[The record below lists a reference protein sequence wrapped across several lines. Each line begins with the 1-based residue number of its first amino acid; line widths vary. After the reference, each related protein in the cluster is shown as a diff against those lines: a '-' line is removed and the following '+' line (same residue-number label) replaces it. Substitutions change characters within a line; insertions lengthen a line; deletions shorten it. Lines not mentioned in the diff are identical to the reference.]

1 MPAPTTGMPHAWPT
15 SGRTGVEQGPNTR
28 AEPGPNPGRTRAD
41 TPHGARDA
49 SAARHAQLVARGPG
63 TTRHLSHPTDGGDV
77 QRAVH
82 SARECSAPPH
92 RTGPRSSL
100 AACTEA
106 EEKAEH
112 EVCRTWPDD
121 AHCPAEAGEP
131 PRTPPTGCMQPQEGA
146 TNLRVQ
152 VRPDGAH
159 CPAEA
164 AEPSTK
170 AAHCRTAATGRGGT
184 PACTA
189 PVSPSDDVGC
199 DGGNASCYMT
209 PLRRMA
215 RRPAAPSSI
224 STTEEGSGVGRLG
237 STVPPL

>member
-1 MPAPTTGMPHAWPT
+1 MPHAWPP
-15 SGRTGVEQGPNTR
+15 SGRTG
-28 AEPGPNPGRTRAD
+28 AEPGPNPGRHTTRGTRRICRPTCAAC
-41 TPHGARDA
+41 GER
-49 SAARHAQLVARGPG
+49 ARHDAPPLAPDRRGRHPEGRPQWAR
-63 TTRHLSHPTDGGDV
+63 V
-77 QRAVH
+77 QRARASHRPTVFAGCLH
-82 SARECSAPPH
+82 GSGGEGGTRGVPDVARR
-92 RTGPRSSL
+92 RTRPS
-100 AACTEA
+100 
-106 EEKAEH
+106 
-112 EVCRTWPDD
+112 
-121 AHCPAEAGEP
+121 AEAG
-131 PRTPPTGCMQPQEGA
+131 
-146 TNLRVQ
+146 
-152 VRPDGAH
+152 
-159 CPAEA
+159 
-164 AEPSTK
+164 EPSTK

>member
-1 MPAPTTGMPHAWPT
+1 MGWNDACAHNRDAARMAAFR
-15 SGRTGVEQGPNTR
+15 SNR
-28 AEPGPNPGRTRAD
+28 GRTRAD

-63 TTRHLSHPTDGGDV
+63 TTRHLSHPTDGGDI
-77 QRAVH
+77 QRAVTVGA
-82 SARECSAPPH
+82 SAARPRIAPAHGLRWLPA
-92 RTGPRSSL
+92 RKRRRRRNTRCAGRGPTVH
-100 AACTEA
+100 AALPKRA
-106 EEKAEH
+106 N
-112 EVCRTWPDD
+112 
-121 AHCPAEAGEP
+121 P
-131 PRTPPTGCMQPQEGA
+131 PPKPLTAARQRQEGA

-152 VRPDGAH
+152 VRPDDAH
-159 CPAEA
+159 GPADA
-164 AEPSTK
+164 GEPSTK

>member
-1 MPAPTTGMPHAWPT
+1 MPHAWPA
-15 SGRTGVEQGPNTR
+15 SGRTGAEHPSRTR
-28 AEPGPNPGRTRAD
+28 AEPGPTHHTGHATHLPPDMRSLWREGPARRPTSRTRQ
-41 TPHGARDA
+41 TGETSRGPSTVGA
-49 SAARHAQLVARGPG
+49 SAARPRIAPAHGLRWLPARKRRRRRNTRCAGRGP
-63 TTRHLSHPTDGGDV
+63 TT
-77 QRAVH
+77 
-82 SARECSAPPH
+82 
-92 RTGPRSSL
+92 
-100 AACTEA
+100 
-106 EEKAEH
+106 
-112 EVCRTWPDD
+112 
-121 AHCPAEAGEP
+121 
-131 PRTPPTGCMQPQEGA
+131 PTGCMQPQEGA

-152 VRPDGAH
+152 VRPDDAH

-164 AEPSTK
+164 GEPSTK
-170 AAHCRTAATGRGGT
+170 ATHCRTAATGRGGT

>member
-1 MPAPTTGMPHAWPT
+1 MADFR
-15 SGRTGVEQGPNTR
+15 SNRGRTG
-28 AEPGPNPGRTRAD
+28 AEHPGRTRAD

-63 TTRHLSHPTDGGDV
+63 TTRHLSHPTDGGDI

-82 SARECSAPPH
+82 CGRECSAPPH

-100 AACTEA
+100 AACTGA

-112 EVCRTWPDD
+112 EVCQTWPDD

-131 PRTPPTGCMQPQEGA
+131 PRTPPTGCMQPQEGRRTCVCKFGPTTHTA
-146 TNLRVQ
+146 CRCRRTLHESRSLPARQRQEGAAHLRV
-152 VRPDGAH
+152 P
-159 CPAEA
+159 P
-164 AEPSTK
+164 
-170 AAHCRTAATGRGGT
+170 
-184 PACTA
+184 

-199 DGGNASCYMT
+199 DGVEASCYMT
-209 PLRRMA
+209 PLRRKA

>member
-1 MPAPTTGMPHAWPT
+1 MERRLRPQPGCRTH
-15 SGRTGVEQGPNTR
+15 GRLQVEQGPN
-28 AEPGPNPGRTRAD
+28 PGRHTTRGTRRICRPTCAAC
-41 TPHGARDA
+41 GER
-49 SAARHAQLVARGPG
+49 ARHDAPPIAPDRRGRRPEGRPQWAR
-63 TTRHLSHPTDGGDV
+63 V
-77 QRAVH
+77 QRAPASHRPTVFAGCLH
-82 SARECSAPPH
+82 GSGGEGGTRGVPDVARR
-92 RTGPRSSL
+92 RTLP
-100 AACTEA
+100 
-106 EEKAEH
+106 
-112 EVCRTWPDD
+112 
-121 AHCPAEAGEP
+121 PAEAGEP

-164 AEPSTK
+164 GEPSAK

>member
-1 MPAPTTGMPHAWPT
+1 MPHAWPA

-63 TTRHLSHPTDGGDV
+63 TTRHLSHPTDGGDI

-82 SARECSAPPH
+82 SGRECSAPPH

-121 AHCPAEAGEP
+121 AHCPAEAG
-131 PRTPPTGCMQPQEGA
+131 
-146 TNLRVQ
+146 
-152 VRPDGAH
+152 
-159 CPAEA
+159 
-164 AEPSTK
+164 EPSTK

>member
-1 MPAPTTGMPHAWPT
+1 MAAFR
-15 SGRTGVEQGPNTR
+15 SNRGRTGAEHPSRTG

-121 AHCPAEAGEP
+121 AHGPAEAG
-131 PRTPPTGCMQPQEGA
+131 
-146 TNLRVQ
+146 
-152 VRPDGAH
+152 
-159 CPAEA
+159 
-164 AEPSTK
+164 EPSTK